1 MTTNM
6 IRRNGCGERATA
18 NGQRVNG
25 NHDEIR
31 QTLRAIHHGRK
42 NLTCMLKLRNRIPQH
57 HAICIELLE
66 KSHMVVSVASDIFEQ
81 GNCGADFSLRCCEL
95 SSAIMW
101 KRSQPQEFRWRP
113 LDNFFQQL
121 DGVAYERLEH
131 GHIHNLQLLR
141 VICTLKRLECGRG
154 IPFIVD
160 LLKIHSSRSEAGD
173 SRSLISPSPILT
185 RCDPQST
192 EQRSSGSDSG
202 NPVCPYCDV
211 HFAPR
216 DAVVASNSY
225 CCSDDHDRPLIVPSH
240 SASNDSWRNRNTS
253 SIGGGK

>member
-6 IRRNGCGERATA
+6 TRRKGHGECATA
-18 NGQRVNG
+18 NGQRVNFNLG
-25 NHDEIR
+25 EIR

-42 NLTCMLKLRNRIPQH
+42 NLTCMLKLRNRIPQY

-81 GNCGADFSLRCCEL
+81 GNCGSDFSLRCCEL
-95 SSAIMW
+95 SRAIMW
-101 KRSQPQEFRWRP
+101 KRFQPQEFRWRP

-121 DGVAYERLEH
+121 YGVAYERLEH
-131 GHIHNLQLLR
+131 GHIYDLQLLR
-141 VICTLKRLECGRG
+141 VICTLQRLECGCG

-160 LLKIHSSRSEAGD
+160 LLKVHGSRSEACD
-173 SRSLISPSPILT
+173 SRSLISPSSILT
-185 RCDPQST
+185 RCDPKST
-192 EQRSSGSDSG
+192 EQRSSGSDSC

-216 DAVVASNSY
+216 DAVVASNAN
-225 CCSDDHDRPLIVPSH
+225 CCSDDHNRPLIVPSH
-240 SASNDSWRNRNTS
+240 SASNYSWRNRNTMI
-253 SIGGGK
+253 IGGGK